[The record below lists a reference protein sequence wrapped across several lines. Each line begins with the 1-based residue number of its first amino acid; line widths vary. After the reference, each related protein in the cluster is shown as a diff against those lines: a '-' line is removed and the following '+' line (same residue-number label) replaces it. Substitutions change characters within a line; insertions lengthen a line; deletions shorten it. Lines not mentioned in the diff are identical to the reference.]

1 MVYLRSI
8 EKKNPLLIKMVITS
22 IMTSEGEIKSKEG
35 ANVSTALTDD
45 MHDAWV
51 LQAESKVNV
60 IMRINF
66 SDLVTAG
73 MNADV
78 KGILSDIV
86 SSMVAMNGIM
96 YDMSGYTS
104 RAEAEN
110 MVDVLR
116 DGIQSGWS
124 LIRDKNATQ
133 FLQDA

>member
-1 MVYLRSI
+1 MA
-8 EKKNPLLIKMVITS
+8 ITS

-66 SDLVTAG
+66 SDLVTG
-73 MNADV
+73 GLNADV

-86 SSMVAMNGIM
+86 SSMVAINGIM
-96 YDMSGYTS
+96 YDMGGYTKLS
-104 RAEAEN
+104 EAED
-110 MVDVLR
+110 MVSILR
-116 DGIQSGWS
+116 DNVQSGWS